1 MSETT
6 KKRRVSLIANLIIL
20 IGLGIAAL
28 TAIQVAVLSKLAK
41 NDSRADHVESY
52 VMLTNSIRESL
63 ENTIQGYF
71 MQLNPYVNSEI
82 TKSGNFDLVGQW
94 LQANPQIR
102 AKAFDY
108 IMVADAKGL
117 SYNDNGTRTDISD
130 RDYFKAVM
138 FEGAKTYIDNPVV
151 SRTTGKK
158 VIHVTKPLVDARGN
172 VYAMLAGVINI
183 ENLIKPVME
192 TKVPD
197 GIWLWLIDHDGG
209 IIYHPAGV
217 EDGNFI
223 TNPGE
228 GHEDLAE
235 ISKRMVDGDSGYA
248 YIASYTGSKY
258 DLLVYSGISGTPWG
272 MGFTVP
278 GNVLDRLGNKIANAA
293 IMFGFVM
300 VAIILFLGAIVL
312 IISLKPLKIVKNAI
326 TGISQGNADLTQR
339 IEVHTNNEIGQVVQG
354 FNNFTEKL
362 QTIISDVK
370 DSKNELGIAGE
381 DMSSTAQDT
390 ATAITQIIANIN
402 SFRQQLDAQKSS
414 VDQTAGAVDEIS
426 ANINSL
432 NNMVE
437 NQSSGVIQA
446 STAVE
451 EMIGNINSVSTSVER
466 MNNSFGNLQH
476 HSQEGFEK
484 LNIVNEKVQTIENQ
498 SEALVEANVAIANI
512 AEQTNLLAMNAAI
525 EAAHAGEAGKGFA
538 VVADEIRKLS
548 ETSSQQST
556 QISDQLTQIME
567 SITEVVKAST
577 DASCTFSLVS
587 HEFEDTDQLVMQ
599 IKTAMEEQNAGS
611 KQIIDAL
618 KMMNDGSQEVRCA
631 SDEMQEGNKLILSEV
646 QHLQNVTISMKSSMD
661 EMAVGAQK
669 INETGAVLTEVADRM
684 KDSIIK
690 IGKQIDEFKV

>member
-1 MSETT
+1 
-6 KKRRVSLIANLIIL
+6 
-20 IGLGIAAL
+20 
-28 TAIQVAVLSKLAK
+28 
-41 NDSRADHVESY
+41 
-52 VMLTNSIRESL
+52 
-63 ENTIQGYF
+63 
-71 MQLNPYVNSEI
+71 
-82 TKSGNFDLVGQW
+82 
-94 LQANPQIR
+94 
-102 AKAFDY
+102 
-108 IMVADAKGL
+108 
-117 SYNDNGTRTDISD
+117 
-130 RDYFKAVM
+130 
-138 FEGAKTYIDNPVV
+138 
-151 SRTTGKK
+151 
-158 VIHVTKPLVDARGN
+158 
-172 VYAMLAGVINI
+172 
-183 ENLIKPVME
+183 
-192 TKVPD
+192 
-197 GIWLWLIDHDGG
+197 
-209 IIYHPAGV
+209 
-217 EDGNFI
+217 
-223 TNPGE
+223 
-228 GHEDLAE
+228 
-235 ISKRMVDGDSGYA
+235 
-248 YIASYTGSKY
+248 
-258 DLLVYSGISGTPWG
+258 
-272 MGFTVP
+272 
-278 GNVLDRLGNKIANAA
+278 
-293 IMFGFVM
+293 
-300 VAIILFLGAIVL
+300 
-312 IISLKPLKIVKNAI
+312 
-326 TGISQGNADLTQR
+326 
-339 IEVHTNNEIGQVVQG
+339 
-354 FNNFTEKL
+354 
-362 QTIISDVK
+362 
-370 DSKNELGIAGE
+370 
-381 DMSSTAQDT
+381 
-390 ATAITQIIANIN
+390 
-402 SFRQQLDAQKSS
+402 
-414 VDQTAGAVDEIS
+414 
-426 ANINSL
+426 
-432 NNMVE
+432 MVE

-567 SITEVVKAST
+567 SITEVVRAST
-577 DASCTFSLVS
+577 DASSTFSLVS
-587 HEFEDTDQLVMQ
+587 HELEDTDQLVMQ